1 MSALSEDVLARV
13 LDLIERP
20 ALLVSRTGE
29 VLLANTAAAR
39 LGTRDGPSANGAAEL
54 TGRRLED
61 LLDVEDADAVL
72 TALRGAGG
80 AADGDRPRRLRVAPQ
95 GSSPRVLELLVRP
108 LSAADREGPCCVLLR
123 EEGPGRPA
131 EPSSVAFTELA
142 HDLRQ
147 PVQAAVGYAELLSS
161 GMYGSLAPRQAEAAE
176 RVRDAV
182 QRLMSLVEATLI
194 ELGAGKG
201 RAGRNGEEGAG
212 TDVPT

>member
-1 MSALSEDVLARV
+1 MSALPEDVLARV

-39 LGTRDGPSANGAAEL
+39 LGMRDGPSANGAAEL
-54 TGRRLED
+54 TGRRLEE

-80 AADGDRPRRLRVAPQ
+80 ADGDGPRRLRVAPE

-131 EPSSVAFTELA
+131 ESPSVVFRELA

-147 PVQAAVGYAELLSS
+147 PLQAAVGYAELLSS

-194 ELGAGKG
+194 ELGTGEG
-201 RAGRNGEEGAG
+201 RAGRNGEGTGA
-212 TDVPT
+212 DVPA